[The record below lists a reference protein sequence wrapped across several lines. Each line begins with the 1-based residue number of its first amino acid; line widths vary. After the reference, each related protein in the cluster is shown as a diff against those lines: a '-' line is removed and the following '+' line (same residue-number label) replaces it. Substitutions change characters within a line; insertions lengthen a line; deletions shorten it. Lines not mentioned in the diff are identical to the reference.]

1 MKNVFYVKKIE
12 VGIDIEIVIFL
23 PIYFL
28 IIIQN

>member
-12 VGIDIEIVIFL
+12 VDIDIEIVIFL